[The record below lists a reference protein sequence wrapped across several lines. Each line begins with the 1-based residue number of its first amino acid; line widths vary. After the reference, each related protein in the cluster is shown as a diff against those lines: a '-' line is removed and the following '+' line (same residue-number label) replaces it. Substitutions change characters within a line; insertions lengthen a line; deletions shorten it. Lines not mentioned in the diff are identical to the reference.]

1 MNSGGWGSN
10 PNKYLFRNGNGWWLR
25 VQPYNPTKTERLAF
39 SLKTR
44 DLEEARRR
52 RDEMI
57 AVNEWRFS
65 R

>member
-1 MNSGGWGSN
+1 VNSGGWGSN

-25 VQPYNPTKTERLAF
+25 VQPYNPAKTERLAF

-57 AVNEWRFS
+57 AVNEWKFS